1 LEIRLLKFNIFHA
14 LVAGISTRTKYE
26 LTTALLEGS
35 YSSHENRVY
44 LVGPSKSGKT
54 SLACILIGN
63 DIPKTWNSTNGLS
76 IYYGQN
82 GINLITKKMYPLS
95 GKCHTINIK

>member
-1 LEIRLLKFNIFHA
+1 MVLPT
-14 LVAGISTRTKYE
+14 GISTTTKDD
-26 LTTALLEGS
+26 LKTALLEGS

-44 LVGPSKSGKT
+44 LIGPCKSGKT
-54 SLACILIGN
+54 SLACILVDN

-82 GINLITKKMYPLS
+82 GINLRSKQMIPIS
-95 GKCHTINIK
+95 GK

>member
-1 LEIRLLKFNIFHA
+1 MVLPT
-14 LVAGISTRTKYE
+14 GISTRTKDD
-26 LTTALLEGS
+26 LKTALLEGS

-44 LVGPSKSGKT
+44 LIGPCKSGKT
-54 SLACILIGN
+54 SLACILVDN

-82 GINLITKKMYPLS
+82 GINLRSKQMIPIS
-95 GKCHTINIK
+95 GK

>member
-1 LEIRLLKFNIFHA
+1 MA
-14 LVAGISTRTKYE
+14 LPTGISTRTKDD
-26 LTTALLEGS
+26 LKTALLEGS

-44 LVGPSKSGKT
+44 LIGPCKSGKT
-54 SLACILIGN
+54 SLACILVDN

-82 GINLITKKMYPLS
+82 GINLRSKQMIPIS
-95 GKCHTINIK
+95 GK